1 MLRSNLA
8 TREVHDLLWESI
20 KAHHYGLLNEQ
31 NIAQILRVKT
41 RRASLSIQDYDF
53 QIVKQ
58 QQKQRE
64 SRGFDL

>member
-8 TREVHDLLWESI
+8 TREVHDLFWESI

-31 NIAQILRVKT
+31 NLAQILGKKDRG
-41 RRASLSIQDYDF
+41 AGPQIQDYDF

-64 SRGFDL
+64 S